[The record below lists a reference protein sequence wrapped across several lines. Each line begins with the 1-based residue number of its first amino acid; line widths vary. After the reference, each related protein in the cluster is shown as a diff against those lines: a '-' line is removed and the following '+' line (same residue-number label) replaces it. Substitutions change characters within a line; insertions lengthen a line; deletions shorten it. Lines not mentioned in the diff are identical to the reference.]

1 MISVGEIMNK
11 VLIVTGGS
19 GGIGAEVA
27 KLAGEKGYSVCINY
41 HRNKDRAI
49 HISNALKRKGYPTI
63 IVKADISHEAE
74 VISLFNQAEDKLGKI
89 SALVNNA
96 GIISPIKK
104 LEFMEIEHLQRIFNI
119 NVIGSFLCAKEA
131 VKRMSTHNGGHG
143 GAIVN
148 VSSVAASL
156 GSPNE
161 FIDYAATKGAIDTF
175 TIGLAKE
182 VAEEGI
188 RVNAVRPGI
197 IETNMHIQT
206 GDPSRAE
213 RLKEH
218 IPLKRIGQA
227 NEVADAILWLLSE
240 SASYVTGSI
249 LNVSGGR

>member
-1 MISVGEIMNK
+1 MVKK

-27 KLAGEKGYSVCINY
+27 ELACEKGYAVCINY
-41 HRNKDRAI
+41 HSSEDKARIIYDK
-49 HISNALKRKGYPTI
+49 LKKLGYSVI
-63 IVKADISHEAE
+63 LVKADVSNELD
-74 VISLFNQAEDKLGKI
+74 VTSLFSQTREKLGNV

-96 GIISPIKK
+96 GIITPITK
-104 LEFMEIEHLQRIFNI
+104 LEFMDKKRLQRVFDI

-131 VKRMSTHNGGHG
+131 IKTMSTKNGGTG

-148 VSSVAASL
+148 VSSIAASL

-188 RVNAVRPGI
+188 RVNAVRPGL
-197 IETNMHIQT
+197 IQT
-206 GDPSRAE
+206 EMHAHAGDANRAE
-213 RLKEH
+213 KLKEF
-218 IPLKRIGQA
+218 IPLKRVGKS
-227 NEVADAILWLLSE
+227 NEVANAILWLLSD
-240 SASYVTGSI
+240 SASYVTGS
-249 LNVSGGR
+249 LLDVSGGR

>member
-1 MISVGEIMNK
+1 MVKK

-27 KLAGEKGYSVCINY
+27 ELACEEGYAVCINY
-41 HRNKDRAI
+41 HSSENKARTI
-49 HISNALKRKGYPTI
+49 YNKLKEVGYSVI
-63 IVKADISHEAE
+63 LVKADISNESE
-74 VISLFNQAEDKLGKI
+74 VISLFSQTKEKLGNV

-96 GIISPIKK
+96 GVITPITK
-104 LEFMEIEHLQRIFNI
+104 LEFMDKKRLQRVFDV

-131 VKRMSTHNGGHG
+131 IKTMSTKKGGAG

-148 VSSVAASL
+148 VSSIAASL

-188 RVNAVRPGI
+188 RVNAVRPGL
-197 IETNMHIQT
+197 IQT
-206 GDPSRAE
+206 EMHAHAGDVNRAE
-213 RLKEH
+213 KLKEF
-218 IPLKRIGQA
+218 IPLKRVGKP
-227 NEVADAILWLLSE
+227 NEVANAILWLLSD
-240 SASYVTGSI
+240 SASYVTGS
-249 LNVSGGR
+249 LLDVSGGR

>member
-1 MISVGEIMNK
+1 MVKK

-27 KLAGEKGYSVCINY
+27 ELACQEGYAVCINY
-41 HRNKDRAI
+41 HSSENKARTI
-49 HISNALKRKGYPTI
+49 YNKLKEVGYSVI
-63 IVKADISHEAE
+63 LVKADISNESE
-74 VISLFNQAEDKLGKI
+74 VISLFSQTKEKLGNV

-96 GIISPIKK
+96 GVITPITK
-104 LEFMEIEHLQRIFNI
+104 LEFMDKKRLQRVFDV

-131 VKRMSTHNGGHG
+131 IKTMSTKKGGAG

-148 VSSVAASL
+148 VSSIAASL

-188 RVNAVRPGI
+188 RVNAVRPGL
-197 IETNMHIQT
+197 IQT
-206 GDPSRAE
+206 EMHAHAGDVNRAE
-213 RLKEH
+213 KLKEF
-218 IPLKRIGQA
+218 IPLKRVGKP
-227 NEVADAILWLLSE
+227 NEVANAILWLLSD
-240 SASYVTGSI
+240 SASYVTGS
-249 LNVSGGR
+249 LLDVSGGR